1 MRKFK
6 LLALALVFGV
16 FGMYASNAIG
26 EPNAPTKE
34 IRNEIIKLLKT
45 PDFVVEKDMTVIL
58 KFTFSS
64 EGEIVVLCPGCEDKE
79 IVKYIRKNLNYKK
92 FKNPGER
99 DKIYTIP
106 LTLKAA

>member
-6 LLALALVFGV
+6 LLALAFVIGI
-16 FGMYASNAIG
+16 ASLFAVNVDNP
-26 EPNAPTKE
+26 EKPTKE
-34 IRNEIIKLLKT
+34 IRNEIVKLLQQ
-45 PDFVVEKDMTVIL
+45 PDFVVKEDITVVL

-64 EGEIVVLCPGCEDKE
+64 DGEIVVLCPGCENKD

-99 DKIYTIP
+99 DKVYLMP
-106 LTLKAA
+106 LKIKAA